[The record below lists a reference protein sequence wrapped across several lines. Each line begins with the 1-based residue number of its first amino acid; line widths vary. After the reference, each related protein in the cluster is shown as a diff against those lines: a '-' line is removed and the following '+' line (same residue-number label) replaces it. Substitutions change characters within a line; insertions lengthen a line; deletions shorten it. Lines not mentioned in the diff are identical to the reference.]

1 MDGTLGAV
9 LPVFLVILLGLA
21 LHRGRFVSDAF
32 WQPAEKLT
40 YFVTFPALLTAN
52 LAKAEMQGLAWQSLM
67 VVEAFAVLAAAGLMV
82 ALRRYLL
89 ATGTTDPTFTSAFQG
104 SIRPN
109 TYVGLAI
116 AVAIYGGSG
125 VTLTAICIAV
135 VVPLVNVLAV
145 LCLST
150 LGHGQSAGTW
160 NLVKGIVSN
169 PLILACL
176 LGILLNGTGIGL
188 PPVIGPFLEIL
199 GRAALPIGLLAVGAG
214 LALESLQGRT
224 LLLALSTLAKLILVP
239 FLIWLGALVAGLD
252 AMTTTVAVIYGAL
265 PCSASSYVL
274 ARRMGGDAPLMASI
288 ITVQTLIS
296 AVTIPLIVLLLP
308 GAG

>member
-1 MDGTLGAV
+1 MNGTLGAV
-9 LPVFLVILLGLA
+9 LPVFLVILLGLV
-21 LHRGRFVSDAF
+21 LRRGRFVSDSF

-52 LAKAEMQGLAWQSLM
+52 LAKAEMGELAWESLM
-67 VVEAFAVLAAAGLMV
+67 VVEALAVLAAAGLMV
-82 ALRRYLL
+82 SLRHHLR
-89 ATGTTDPTFTSAFQG
+89 ARGTTDPSFTSAFQG
-104 SIRPN
+104 AIRPN
-109 TYVGLAI
+109 TYVGLAV
-116 AVAIYGGSG
+116 AVALYGSPG

-150 LGHGQSAGTW
+150 LGHGQSAGAW
-160 NLVKGIVSN
+160 NLAKGILTN

-176 LGILLNGTGIGL
+176 LGILLNGTGIGM
-188 PPVIGPFLEIL
+188 PPVIGPFLDIL

-214 LALESLQGRT
+214 LALEGLQGRT
-224 LLLALSTLAKLILVP
+224 LPLALSSLAKLVVIPL
-239 FLIWLGALVAGLD
+239 LIWLGALLAGLD
-252 AMTTTVAVIYGAL
+252 AITTTVAVIYGAL

-288 ITVQTLIS
+288 ITVQTLLS
-296 AVTIPLIVLLLP
+296 AATIPLIVLFLP
-308 GAG
+308 GAA